1 MRFHQVGIENYPLQ
15 VYSGALIFSPSKSL
29 IRQIFQ
35 NEEPRDMVI
44 KPHTGDHW
52 SSVVSSF
59 EGHGANVLAMS
70 PSSGPNGTVV
80 ASASADG
87 TIKVWDAT
95 TGECFHTFTVPC
107 KGKFPFNIFNDPEL
121 ESILLSFPEGSPTN
135 SFQPQ
140 AQQFPSGISS
150 RADAK
155 EC

>member
-1 MRFHQVGIENYPLQ
+1 
-15 VYSGALIFSPSKSL
+15 
-29 IRQIFQ
+29 
-35 NEEPRDMVI
+35 MVI